1 MANENNSSGMA
12 GSASRTVFTIIER
25 HVLDIARSNL
35 ADQHGKTGGS
45 RWALL
50 SIRAFR
56 HPHLQ
61 TMSYFVAAK

>member
-1 MANENNSSGMA
+1 MLLARFCCG
-12 GSASRTVFTIIER
+12 TVVTIIER
-25 HVLDIARSNL
+25 NVLDIARSNL
-35 ADQHGKTGGS
+35 ADQHGQTRRI

-61 TMSYFVAAK
+61 TMSCFVAAK